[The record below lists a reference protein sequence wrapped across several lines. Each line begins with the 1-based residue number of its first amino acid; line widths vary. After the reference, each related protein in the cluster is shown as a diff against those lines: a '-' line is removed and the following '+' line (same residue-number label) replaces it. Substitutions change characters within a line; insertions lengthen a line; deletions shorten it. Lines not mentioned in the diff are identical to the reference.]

1 MSRLGAALLHLLS
14 VGCAASLSSA
24 LAEAAA
30 RHALLAETGRRGVA
44 LAKPLSEALMAA
56 AAINE
61 RHLSHSIIVKMASAL
76 DGDSSNAAA
85 WLSGRVLLAASLLAD
100 QGSPTPASLVE
111 PHRAAVYSSLSMP
124 LSSDDPCAGWAC
136 AYWVATEP
144 AEHARWRPR
153 LEAAAQLA
161 RDEYDREPKLLSS
174 LLWTHGMNAFALASA
189 GDRQGFKASSNAFA
203 HDVDAESVAGA
214 LMLMPDDDYPLWLAS
229 FLLAGASKMGDMRLV
244 RELTSDAA
252 VVQPGPRPSKSTDA
266 MLALAMRHTYL
277 G

>member
-1 MSRLGAALLHLLS
+1 MRLGAALLLLS

-44 LAKPLSEALMAA
+44 LAKTLSEALMAA
-56 AAINE
+56 AAMNE

-76 DGDSSNAAA
+76 DDDSSSAAA
-85 WLSGRVLLAASLLAD
+85 WLSGRVLLAARLLAD
-100 QGSPTPASLVE
+100 QGSPTPASLIE
-111 PHRAAVYSSLSMP
+111 PHRAAVHSSLSVP
-124 LSSDDPCAGWAC
+124 LSSGDPCAGWAC

-144 AEHARWRPR
+144 AERARWRPR

-189 GDRQGFKASSNAFA
+189 GDRKGFKASSNAFA
-203 HDVDAESVAGA
+203 HDVGAESVADA

-229 FLLAGASKMGDMRLV
+229 FLLAGASTTGDLRLV